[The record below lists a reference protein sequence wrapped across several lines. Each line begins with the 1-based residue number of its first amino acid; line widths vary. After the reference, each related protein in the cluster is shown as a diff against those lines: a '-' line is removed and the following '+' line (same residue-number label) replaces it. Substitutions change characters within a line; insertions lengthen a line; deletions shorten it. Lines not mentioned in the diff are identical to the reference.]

1 MRLCAPL
8 CLTLPPCWWLL
19 VGCVWVREGLVLMMG
34 DSVGGSWSLGR
45 VWAFLGEFV
54 DGVEAARERVSAPA
68 GDVTGGSDYE
78 AAVLVDTLLRDSGAA
93 HMANTVLGRAFGVS
107 ERSVRDR
114 RKAVARRYPEFFE
127 AAARVPGHVVADAW
141 ERTAGVDGAPV
152 AHVSTSAVPAAA
164 PVGSAAVASPLL
176 APGAAS
182 AAWVVGETRVDA
194 GSSWFMDDAGDGVV
208 PPGVTV
214 ATRAEGVGEGAGVDL
229 ADGRVGSNTGT
240 AVGSSAASDEVL
252 ADRARRALKEAHDAA
267 TELAA
272 SRLGVSP
279 EAVTPYRASLRI
291 PEMDGSWLKIN
302 IDPSQAALEQGER
315 VAFEM
320 LRADM
325 DKYADNY
332 KRTHEGVAGAG
343 GAYADGTLVV
353 ALADFQTGKTD
364 VHGGTV
370 NLYKRVRSVY
380 AQMEAELPHYKTII
394 AADLGDIIENF
405 MNVGSQRQSNDLNLT
420 DQLEAAISL
429 IWEGLRVLHS
439 KCDNLVY
446 VAVPSNHCEV
456 RTGVGNKN
464 RASSVLSDDYGIH
477 VQRQIRRM
485 AEMRPDV
492 YGNMSF
498 VCPSDYDA
506 ACTVKPSADDKSV
519 LFFEHGHVGGGASQA
534 KMRQHVK
541 NMQAGRIAY
550 AHMANI
556 FVHGHYHTPEM
567 YLVGDKTWV
576 VGVSSIDSGS
586 SWFTNAT
593 GESAPSA
600 VTSFVAKDGM
610 VRDMR
615 LWTPA
620 EGIGLDDV
628 ADGVRTSLFVPG
640 EGGMMVNASASV
652 EVDARS
658 LVPQRVDELLD
669 GGLRGQ

>member
-1 MRLCAPL
+1 MTVTDGGSA
-8 CLTLPPCWWLL
+8 
-19 VGCVWVREGLVLMMG
+19 
-34 DSVGGSWSLGR
+34 GSWSLGR

-78 AAVLVDTLLRDSGAA
+78 AAVLVDTLLRDSGVSHA
-93 HMANTVLGRAFGVS
+93 ANTVLGRAFGVS

-114 RKAVARRYPEFFE
+114 RKAVARRYPEFFD
-127 AAARVPGHVVADAW
+127 AAARVPGRVVADAW
-141 ERTAGVDGAPV
+141 ERTAGVDDSPAI
-152 AHVSTSAVPAAA
+152 PAAA
-164 PVGSAAVASPLL
+164 PAGSPVVASPALP

-182 AAWVVGETRVDA
+182 AAWAVGESHVDT
-194 GSSWFMDDAGDGVV
+194 GSSWFMDEAGEGTV

-214 ATRAEGVGEGAGVDL
+214 AEHAESVGKGADL
-229 ADGRVGSNTGT
+229 GLAGERGGSNAGA
-240 AVGSSAASDEVL
+240 AVGASGASDEVL

-272 SRLGVSP
+272 SKLGVSP

-315 VAFEM
+315 VAFET

-325 DKYADNY
+325 DKYADEY
-332 KRTHEGVAGAG
+332 KRTHEGGAANAG

-380 AQMEAELPHYKTII
+380 AQMEAELPRYRTII

-439 KCDNLVY
+439 KCDNLIY

-506 ACTVKPSADDKSV
+506 ACTVKPDADDKSV
-519 LFFEHGHVGGGASQA
+519 LFFEHGHVGGGAAQA
-534 KMRQHVK
+534 KMRRHVK
-541 NMQAGRIAY
+541 DMQAGRIAY
-550 AHMANI
+550 AHLANI

-576 VGVSSIDSGS
+576 VGVSSIDAGS

-620 EGIGLDDV
+620 DGVGLDDV
-628 ADGVRTSLFVPG
+628 ADGARTSLFVPG

-652 EVDARS
+652 EVDTNG
-658 LVPQRVDELLD
+658 LVPARVDELLD

>member
-1 MRLCAPL
+1 M
-8 CLTLPPCWWLL
+8 T
-19 VGCVWVREGLVLMMG
+19 VTDGG
-34 DSVGGSWSLGR
+34 SVGGSWPLGR

-78 AAVLVDTLLRDSGAA
+78 AAVLVDTLLRDSGVA
-93 HMANTVLGRAFGVS
+93 HAANTVLGRVFGVS

-127 AAARVPGHVVADAW
+127 AAARVPGRVVADAW
-141 ERTAGVDGAPV
+141 ERTVGVDDVPAI
-152 AHVSTSAVPAAA
+152 PAAA
-164 PVGSAAVASPLL
+164 PAGSLVVASPALP

-182 AAWVVGETRVDA
+182 DAWAVGESHVDT
-194 GSSWFMDDAGDGVV
+194 GSSWFMDEAGEGTV

-214 ATRAEGVGEGAGVDL
+214 AEHAESVGEGVDL
-229 ADGRVGSNTGT
+229 GLAGERGSSNAGA
-240 AVGSSAASDEVL
+240 AVGASGASAEVL

-272 SRLGVSP
+272 SKLGVSP
-279 EAVTPYRASLRI
+279 DAVTPYRASLRI

-315 VAFEM
+315 VAFDS

-325 DKYADNY
+325 DKYADEY
-332 KRTHEGVAGAG
+332 KRTHKGAANVG

-380 AQMEAELPHYKTII
+380 AQMEAELPRYRTII

-439 KCDNLVY
+439 KCDNLIY

-506 ACTVKPSADDKSV
+506 ACTVKPDAGDKSV

-534 KMRQHVK
+534 KMRHHVK

-586 SWFTNAT
+586 SWFTNMS

-620 EGIGLDDV
+620 DGVGLDDV
-628 ADGVRTSLFVPG
+628 ADGARTSLFVPG

-669 GGLRGQ
+669 GGLRG

>member
-1 MRLCAPL
+1 
-8 CLTLPPCWWLL
+8 
-19 VGCVWVREGLVLMMG
+19 MMV

-78 AAVLVDTLLRDSGAA
+78 AAVLVDTLLRDSGVA
-93 HMANTVLGRAFGVS
+93 HAANTVLGRAFGVS

-114 RKAVARRYPEFFE
+114 RKSVARRYPEFFD
-127 AAARVPGHVVADAW
+127 AAARVPGRLVADAW
-141 ERTAGVDGAPV
+141 ERTAGVDDAP
-152 AHVSTSAVPAAA
+152 AIPAAA
-164 PVGSAAVASPLL
+164 PAGSPVVASPATS
-176 APGAAS
+176 APGVAS
-182 AAWVVGETRVDA
+182 DAWAVGESHVDA
-194 GSSWFMDDAGDGVV
+194 GSSWFTGDAGEGTV

-214 ATRAEGVGEGAGVDL
+214 AAHAESVAPGAGVYLGL
-229 ADGRVGSNTGT
+229 AGERGGANAGA
-240 AVGSSAASDEVL
+240 AVGSSAASAEVL

-272 SRLGVSP
+272 SKLGVSP
-279 EAVTPYRASLRI
+279 DAVTPYRASLRI

-302 IDPSQAALEQGER
+302 IDQTKAMLDEGER
-315 VAFEM
+315 VAFDS

-325 DKYADNY
+325 DKYADDY
-332 KRTHEGVAGAG
+332 KRTHEGAAGVG

-380 AQMEAELPHYKTII
+380 AQMEVELPHYKTII

-439 KCDNLVY
+439 KCDNLIY

-586 SWFTNAT
+586 SWFTNMS

-628 ADGVRTSLFVPG
+628 ADGARTSLFVPG

-658 LVPQRVDELLD
+658 LVPARVDELLD

>member
-1 MRLCAPL
+1 
-8 CLTLPPCWWLL
+8 
-19 VGCVWVREGLVLMMG
+19 MG
-34 DSVGGSWSLGR
+34 DTVGGSWSQGR

-54 DGVEAARERVSAPA
+54 DGVGAARERVSAPA

-78 AAVLVDTLLRDSGAA
+78 AAVLVDTLLRDSGVA
-93 HMANTVLGRAFGVS
+93 HAANTVLGRAFGVS

-127 AAARVPGHVVADAW
+127 AAARVPGRVVADAW
-141 ERTAGVDGAPV
+141 ERTAGVDDAP
-152 AHVSTSAVPAAA
+152 AIPAAA
-164 PVGSAAVASPLL
+164 PAGSPAVASPEPS
-176 APGAAS
+176 APGVAS
-182 AAWVVGETRVDA
+182 AAWAVGETHVDA
-194 GSSWFMDDAGDGVV
+194 GSPWFVDEAGEGTV

-214 ATRAEGVGEGAGVDL
+214 AAHSENVGEVAGVDL
-229 ADGRVGSNTGT
+229 GLAGERGGSNAGA
-240 AVGSSAASDEVL
+240 AVGASGVSAEVL

-279 EAVTPYRASLRI
+279 DAVSPYRASLRI
-291 PEMDGSWLKIN
+291 PEMDGSWLKVN
-302 IDPSQAALEQGER
+302 IDQSKAMLDEGER
-315 VAFEM
+315 VAFES

-325 DKYADNY
+325 DKYAADYAKHHNANGAV
-332 KRTHEGVAGAG
+332 GVGDR
-343 GAYADGTLVV
+343 ADGTLVV

-380 AQMEAELPHYKTII
+380 AQMEAELPHYKTIV

-439 KCDNLVY
+439 KCDNLIY

-506 ACTVKPSADDKSV
+506 ACTVKPDADDKSV
-519 LFFEHGHVGGGASQA
+519 LFFEHGHVGGGAAQA
-534 KMRQHVK
+534 KMRRHVK
-541 NMQAGRIAY
+541 DMQAGRIAY
-550 AHMANI
+550 AHLANI

-620 EGIGLDDV
+620 DGVGLDDV
-628 ADGVRTSLFVPG
+628 ADGARTSLFVPG

-658 LVPQRVDELLD
+658 LVPARVDELLD

>member
-1 MRLCAPL
+1 M
-8 CLTLPPCWWLL
+8 T
-19 VGCVWVREGLVLMMG
+19 GLNG
-34 DSVGGSWSLGR
+34 AGGSWSLGR

-114 RKAVARRYPEFFE
+114 RKAVARRYPEFFD
-127 AAARVPGHVVADAW
+127 AAARVPGRLVADAW
-141 ERTAGVDGAPV
+141 ERTAGVDDAP
-152 AHVSTSAVPAAA
+152 AIPATATA
-164 PVGSAAVASPLL
+164 GSPVVASPTPS

-182 AAWVVGETRVDA
+182 DAWAVVEPHVDA
-194 GSSWFMDDAGDGVV
+194 GSSWFTGDAGEVAV

-214 ATRAEGVGEGAGVDL
+214 AAHAESVGEGVDL
-229 ADGRVGSNTGT
+229 GLAGERGGSNVGA
-240 AVGSSAASDEVL
+240 AVGESGVSAEVL

-267 TELAA
+267 TKLAA
-272 SRLGVSP
+272 SKLGVSP
-279 EAVTPYRASLRI
+279 EAVTPYSASLRCEEI
-291 PEMDGSWLKIN
+291 GNSWLKVNIN
-302 IDPSQAALEQGER
+302 PLKAMLAEGER
-315 VAFEM
+315 VAFDS

-325 DKYADNY
+325 DKYAADY
-332 KRTHEGVAGAG
+332 VKRHNANGAVGVGDR
-343 GAYADGTLVV
+343 ADGTLVV

-380 AQMEAELPHYKTII
+380 AQMEAELPRYRTII

-439 KCDNLVY
+439 KCDNLIY

-620 EGIGLDDV
+620 DGAGLDDV
-628 ADGVRTSLFVPG
+628 ADGARTSLFVPG

-669 GGLRGQ
+669 GGLRG

>member
-1 MRLCAPL
+1 MTVAD
-8 CLTLPPCWWLL
+8 
-19 VGCVWVREGLVLMMG
+19 GG
-34 DSVGGSWSLGR
+34 SAGSWSLGR

-54 DGVEAARERVSAPA
+54 DGVGAARERVSAPA

-78 AAVLVDTLLRDSGAA
+78 AAVLVDTLLRDSGVSHA
-93 HMANTVLGRAFGVS
+93 ANTVLGRAFGVS

-127 AAARVPGHVVADAW
+127 AAARVPGRVVADAW
-141 ERTAGVDGAPV
+141 ERTAGVDDAP
-152 AHVSTSAVPAAA
+152 AIPAAA
-164 PVGSAAVASPLL
+164 TAGSPAVASP
-176 APGAAS
+176 APPAPSGTPDEWA
-182 AAWVVGETRVDA
+182 VGETHVDA
-194 GSSWFMDDAGDGVV
+194 GSPWFMDEAGEGTV

-214 ATRAEGVGEGAGVDL
+214 AAHAESVGKGADL
-229 ADGRVGSNTGT
+229 GLAGERGGSNTGAT
-240 AVGSSAASDEVL
+240 VGAPAVSAEVL

-272 SRLGVSP
+272 SKLGVSP

-302 IDPSQAALEQGER
+302 IDQTKAMLDEGER
-315 VAFEM
+315 VAFDS

-325 DKYADNY
+325 DKYADDY
-332 KRTHEGVAGAG
+332 KRTHEGAANAG

-380 AQMEAELPHYKTII
+380 AQMEAELPRYRTII

-534 KMRQHVK
+534 KMRQRVK

-586 SWFTNAT
+586 SWFTNMS

-620 EGIGLDDV
+620 DGVGLDDV
-628 ADGVRTSLFVPG
+628 ADGARTSLFVPG

-652 EVDARS
+652 EVDTNG
-658 LVPQRVDELLD
+658 LVPARVDELLD

>member
-1 MRLCAPL
+1 
-8 CLTLPPCWWLL
+8 
-19 VGCVWVREGLVLMMG
+19 MMG

-114 RKAVARRYPEFFE
+114 RKAVARRYPEFFD
-127 AAARVPGHVVADAW
+127 AAARVPGRVVADAW
-141 ERTAGVDGAPV
+141 ERTAGVDDAP
-152 AHVSTSAVPAAA
+152 AIPAAA
-164 PVGSAAVASPLL
+164 TAGSPVVASPTPS

-182 AAWVVGETRVDA
+182 DAWAVGESHVDA
-194 GSSWFMDDAGDGVV
+194 GSSWFTGEAGEGAV

-214 ATRAEGVGEGAGVDL
+214 AAHAESVGEGVDL
-229 ADGRVGSNTGT
+229 GLAGERGGSNVGA
-240 AVGSSAASDEVL
+240 AVGESGVSAEVL

-272 SRLGVSP
+272 SKLGVSP
-279 EAVTPYRASLRI
+279 EAVTPYSASLRCEEI
-291 PEMDGSWLKIN
+291 GNSWLKVNIN
-302 IDPSQAALEQGER
+302 PLKAMLAEGER
-315 VAFEM
+315 VAFDS

-325 DKYADNY
+325 DKYAADY
-332 KRTHEGVAGAG
+332 VKRHNANGAVGVGDR
-343 GAYADGTLVV
+343 ADGTLVV

-380 AQMEAELPHYKTII
+380 AQMEAELPRYRTII

-439 KCDNLVY
+439 KCDNLIY

-550 AHMANI
+550 AHLANI

-620 EGIGLDDV
+620 DGVGLDDV
-628 ADGVRTSLFVPG
+628 ADGARTSLFVPG

-658 LVPQRVDELLD
+658 LVPARADELLD

>member
-1 MRLCAPL
+1 
-8 CLTLPPCWWLL
+8 
-19 VGCVWVREGLVLMMG
+19 MMV
-34 DSVGGSWSLGR
+34 DSVGGSWPLGR

-54 DGVEAARERVSAPA
+54 DSVEAARERVSAPA

-78 AAVLVDTLLRDSGAA
+78 AAVLVDTLLRDSGVA
-93 HMANTVLGRAFGVS
+93 HAANTVLGRAFGVS

-127 AAARVPGHVVADAW
+127 AAARVPGRVVADAW
-141 ERTAGVDGAPV
+141 ERTVGVD
-152 AHVSTSAVPAAA
+152 AA
-164 PVGSAAVASPLL
+164 PAGSPVVASPALP
-176 APGAAS
+176 APGVAS
-182 AAWVVGETRVDA
+182 DAWAVGETHVDA
-194 GSSWFMDDAGDGVV
+194 GSPWFVDEAGEGTV

-214 ATRAEGVGEGAGVDL
+214 AAHAESVAPGA
-229 ADGRVGSNTGT
+229 
-240 AVGSSAASDEVL
+240 SAEAL

-272 SRLGVSP
+272 SKLGVSP

-302 IDPSQAALEQGER
+302 IDPSGAALEQGER
-315 VAFEM
+315 VAFET

-325 DKYADNY
+325 DKYADDY
-332 KRTHEGVAGAG
+332 KRTHEGAANAG

-380 AQMEAELPHYKTII
+380 AQMEAELPRYRTII

-477 VQRQIRRM
+477 VQHQIRRM

-586 SWFTNAT
+586 SWFTNMS

-620 EGIGLDDV
+620 DGVGLDDV
-628 ADGVRTSLFVPG
+628 ADGARTSLFVPG

-658 LVPQRVDELLD
+658 LVPARVDELLD

>member
-1 MRLCAPL
+1 
-8 CLTLPPCWWLL
+8 
-19 VGCVWVREGLVLMMG
+19 MMG
-34 DSVGGSWSLGR
+34 DSVGVSWSQGR

-54 DGVEAARERVSAPA
+54 DGVGAARERVSAPA

-78 AAVLVDTLLRDSGAA
+78 AAVLVDTLLRDSGVSHA
-93 HMANTVLGRAFGVS
+93 ANTVLGRAFGVS

-127 AAARVPGHVVADAW
+127 AAARVPGRVVADAW
-141 ERTAGVDGAPV
+141 ERTVGVDD
-152 AHVSTSAVPAAA
+152 VPAIPAA
-164 PVGSAAVASPLL
+164 TPAGSPVVASPT
-176 APGAAS
+176 PSSPVVAS
-182 AAWVVGETRVDA
+182 GSFEVGESHVDA
-194 GSSWFMDDAGDGVV
+194 GSSWFTDGAGNTVTPVGVAVEGVASDADSNLVGVHDDANTD
-208 PPGVTV
+208 VTV
-214 ATRAEGVGEGAGVDL
+214 TNG
-229 ADGRVGSNTGT
+229 GSD
-240 AVGSSAASDEVL
+240 VEVL

-279 EAVTPYRASLRI
+279 EAVSPYRASLRI
-291 PEMDGSWLKIN
+291 PEMDGSWLKVN
-302 IDPSQAALEQGER
+302 IDQTKAMLDEGER
-315 VAFEM
+315 VAFDS

-325 DKYADNY
+325 DKYADDY
-332 KRTHEGVAGAG
+332 KRTHAHAANAG

-380 AQMEAELPHYKTII
+380 AQMEAELPRYRTII

-439 KCDNLVY
+439 KCDNLIY

-586 SWFTNAT
+586 SWFTNMS

-620 EGIGLDDV
+620 DGVGLDDV
-628 ADGVRTSLFVPG
+628 ADGARTSLFVPG
-640 EGGMMVNASASV
+640 EGGVMVNASASV

-658 LVPQRVDELLD
+658 LVPARVDELLD
-669 GGLRGQ
+669 GGLRG

>member
-1 MRLCAPL
+1 MTVAD
-8 CLTLPPCWWLL
+8 
-19 VGCVWVREGLVLMMG
+19 GG
-34 DSVGGSWSLGR
+34 SAGSWSLGR
-45 VWAFLGEFV
+45 AWAFLGEFV
-54 DGVEAARERVSAPA
+54 DGVGAARERVQAPA

-78 AAVLVDTLLRDSGAA
+78 AAVLADTLLRDSGVA
-93 HMANTVLGRAFGVS
+93 HMANTALGRVFGVS

-114 RKAVARRYPEFFE
+114 RKSVARRYPEFFE
-127 AAARVPGHVVADAW
+127 AAARVPGRVVADAW
-141 ERTAGVDGAPV
+141 ESVAGADGVPVQVGVSAAP
-152 AHVSTSAVPAAA
+152 ASESAVPVVASAGSRVTASPTVVSPAVSAPNAAS
-164 PVGSAAVASPLL
+164 PVPSATSAASGSFEVG
-176 APGAAS
+176 APS
-182 AAWVVGETRVDA
+182 VDA
-194 GSSWFMDDAGDGVV
+194 GSSWFTGEAGNA
-208 PPGVTV
+208 VTP
-214 ATRAEGVGEGAGVDL
+214 AGV
-229 ADGRVGSNTGT
+229 R
-240 AVGSSAASDEVL
+240 AASDESAVSGVGVSVGVADSESADVEVL

-279 EAVTPYRASLRI
+279 DAVSPYRASLRI

-302 IDPSQAALEQGER
+302 IDQSKAMLDEGER
-315 VAFEM
+315 VAFES

-325 DKYADNY
+325 DKYAADYVKLHNA
-332 KRTHEGVAGAG
+332 RSVAGAG
-343 GAYADGTLVV
+343 EYADGTLVV

-380 AQMEAELPHYKTII
+380 AQMEAELPHYETIV

-439 KCDNLVY
+439 KCDRLIY

-498 VCPSDYDA
+498 VCPPDYDA
-506 ACTVKPSADDKSV
+506 ACTVKPSVDDKSV

-534 KMRQHVK
+534 KVRQHVK

-550 AHMANI
+550 AHVANI

-576 VGVSSIDSGS
+576 VGVSSIDAGS

-615 LWTPA
+615 LWMPA
-620 EGIGLDDV
+620 DGVGLDDV
-628 ADGVRTSLFVPG
+628 ADGARTSLFVPG

-652 EVDARS
+652 EVDANG

-669 GGLRGQ
+669 GGLRG

>member
-1 MRLCAPL
+1 M
-8 CLTLPPCWWLL
+8 T
-19 VGCVWVREGLVLMMG
+19 VTDGG
-34 DSVGGSWSLGR
+34 SVGGSWSLGR

-114 RKAVARRYPEFFE
+114 RKAVARRYPEFFD
-127 AAARVPGHVVADAW
+127 AAARVPGRLVADAW
-141 ERTAGVDGAPV
+141 ERTAGVDDAP
-152 AHVSTSAVPAAA
+152 AIPAAA
-164 PVGSAAVASPLL
+164 PAGSPVVASPAPS
-176 APGAAS
+176 APGVAS
-182 AAWVVGETRVDA
+182 AAWAVGESHVDS
-194 GSSWFMDDAGDGVV
+194 GSPWFMDEAGEGAV

-214 ATRAEGVGEGAGVDL
+214 AAHAESVAPGAGVDL
-229 ADGRVGSNTGT
+229 GLAGERGGANAGA
-240 AVGSSAASDEVL
+240 AVGASGVSAEVL
-252 ADRARRALKEAHDAA
+252 ADRANRAMKEAYDAA

-272 SRLGVSP
+272 SKLGVSP

-315 VAFEM
+315 VAFET

-325 DKYADNY
+325 DKYADDY
-332 KRTHEGVAGAG
+332 KRTHEGAANAG

-380 AQMEAELPHYKTII
+380 AQMEVELPRYRTII

-620 EGIGLDDV
+620 DGVGLDDV
-628 ADGVRTSLFVPG
+628 ADGTRTSLFVPG

-652 EVDARS
+652 EVDTNG
-658 LVPQRVDELLD
+658 LVPARVDELLD

>member
-1 MRLCAPL
+1 M
-8 CLTLPPCWWLL
+8 T
-19 VGCVWVREGLVLMMG
+19 G
-34 DSVGGSWSLGR
+34 DNVGGSWSMGR
-45 VWAFLGEFV
+45 VWAFLGAF
-54 DGVEAARERVSAPA
+54 GVSERSVRERVQAPA

-78 AAVLVDTLLRDSGAA
+78 AAVLVDTLLRDSGVQ

-141 ERTAGVDGAPV
+141 ERTAGVDGAPA

-164 PVGSAAVASPLL
+164 PVGSAAVASPPS

-182 AAWVVGETRVDA
+182 AAWVVGEPHVDA
-194 GSSWFMDDAGDGVV
+194 GSSWFMDEAGDGVV
-208 PPGVTV
+208 PPGVAV
-214 ATRAEGVGEGAGVDL
+214 AAHAESVGEGMGVDL
-229 ADGRVGSNTGT
+229 GLAGEHGGSNAGT
-240 AVGSSAASDEVL
+240 AVGASAASAEVL

-272 SRLGVSP
+272 SKLGVSP

-315 VAFEM
+315 VAFET

-332 KRTHEGVAGAG
+332 KRTHEGIVGAG

-380 AQMEAELPHYKTII
+380 AQMEAELPRYKTII

-439 KCDNLVY
+439 KCDNLIY

-620 EGIGLDDV
+620 DGVGLDDV
-628 ADGVRTSLFVPG
+628 ADGARTSLFVPG

-652 EVDARS
+652 EVDTRS

>member
-1 MRLCAPL
+1 
-8 CLTLPPCWWLL
+8 
-19 VGCVWVREGLVLMMG
+19 MMG

-78 AAVLVDTLLRDSGAA
+78 AAVLVDTLLRDSGAE

-114 RKAVARRYPEFFE
+114 RKAVARRYPEFFD
-127 AAARVPGHVVADAW
+127 AAARVPGRLVADAW
-141 ERTAGVDGAPV
+141 ERTAGVDDAP
-152 AHVSTSAVPAAA
+152 AIPATATA
-164 PVGSAAVASPLL
+164 GSPVVASPTPS

-182 AAWVVGETRVDA
+182 DAWAVGEPHVDA
-194 GSSWFMDDAGDGVV
+194 GSSWFTGDAGEVAV

-214 ATRAEGVGEGAGVDL
+214 AAHAESVGEGVDL
-229 ADGRVGSNTGT
+229 GLAGERGGSNVGA
-240 AVGSSAASDEVL
+240 AVGESGVSAEVL

-279 EAVTPYRASLRI
+279 DAVTPYRASLRI
-291 PEMDGSWLKIN
+291 PEMDGSWLKVN
-302 IDPSQAALEQGER
+302 IDQTKAALDEGER
-315 VAFEM
+315 VAFES

-325 DKYADNY
+325 DKYAADYVKHHNT
-332 KRTHEGVAGAG
+332 RSVAGA

-380 AQMEAELPHYKTII
+380 AQMEAELPHYKTIV

-439 KCDNLVY
+439 KCDNLIY

-477 VQRQIRRM
+477 VQRVIRRM

-506 ACTVKPSADDKSV
+506 ACTVKPSADDKSA

-576 VGVSSIDSGS
+576 VGVSSIDAGS
-586 SWFTNAT
+586 SWFTNMS

-620 EGIGLDDV
+620 DGVGLDDV
-628 ADGVRTSLFVPG
+628 ADGARTSLFVPG

-658 LVPQRVDELLD
+658 LVPARVDELLD

>member
-1 MRLCAPL
+1 M
-8 CLTLPPCWWLL
+8 TTG
-19 VGCVWVREGLVLMMG
+19 VG
-34 DSVGGSWSLGR
+34 DSVGGSWSQGR
-45 VWAFLGEFV
+45 AWAFLGEFV
-54 DGVEAARERVSAPA
+54 DGVGAARERVSAPA

-78 AAVLVDTLLRDSGAA
+78 AAVLADTLLRDSGVA
-93 HMANTVLGRAFGVS
+93 HMANTALGRVFGVS

-114 RKAVARRYPEFFE
+114 RKSVARRYPEFFE
-127 AAARVPGHVVADAW
+127 AAARVPGRVVADVW
-141 ERTAGVDGAPV
+141 ERTAGVDDAP
-152 AHVSTSAVPAAA
+152 AIPAAA
-164 PVGSAAVASPLL
+164 PAGSAAVAST
-176 APGAAS
+176 APSAPVAAS
-182 AAWVVGETRVDA
+182 AAWAVGETRVDA
-194 GSSWFMDDAGDGVV
+194 GSSWFTGEAGEAAV
-208 PPGVTV
+208 PSGVTV
-214 ATRAEGVGEGAGVDL
+214 AAHSENVGEGAGVDL
-229 ADGRVGSNTGT
+229 GLAGERVGANTG
-240 AVGSSAASDEVL
+240 AAIGSSVASAEVL

-272 SRLGVSP
+272 SKLGVSP

-302 IDPSQAALEQGER
+302 IDPSGAALEQGER
-315 VAFEM
+315 VAFDT

-325 DKYADNY
+325 DKYADEY
-332 KRTHEGVAGAG
+332 KRTHARAANAG

-380 AQMEAELPHYKTII
+380 AQMEAELPRYRTII

-439 KCDNLVY
+439 KCDNLIY

-464 RASSVLSDDYGIH
+464 RASSVLSDDYGVH

-615 LWTPA
+615 LWAPA
-620 EGIGLDDV
+620 DGVGLDDV
-628 ADGVRTSLFVPG
+628 ADGARTSLFVPG

-652 EVDARS
+652 EVDTNG
-658 LVPQRVDELLD
+658 LVPARVDELLD

>member
-1 MRLCAPL
+1 
-8 CLTLPPCWWLL
+8 
-19 VGCVWVREGLVLMMG
+19 MMG
-34 DSVGGSWSLGR
+34 DNVGGSWSQGR

-127 AAARVPGHVVADAW
+127 AAARVPGRVVADAW
-141 ERTAGVDGAPV
+141 ERTVGVD
-152 AHVSTSAVPAAA
+152 AA
-164 PVGSAAVASPLL
+164 PAGSPVVASPALP
-176 APGAAS
+176 APGVAS
-182 AAWVVGETRVDA
+182 DAWAVGETHVDA
-194 GSSWFMDDAGDGVV
+194 GSSWFMDEAGEVAV

-214 ATRAEGVGEGAGVDL
+214 AAHAESVGEGVDL
-229 ADGRVGSNTGT
+229 GLAGERGGSNAGAT
-240 AVGSSAASDEVL
+240 VGESGASDEVL

-272 SRLGVSP
+272 SKLGVSP
-279 EAVTPYRASLRI
+279 EAVTPYSASLRCEEI
-291 PEMDGSWLKIN
+291 GNSWLKVNIN
-302 IDPSQAALEQGER
+302 PLKAMLAEGER
-315 VAFEM
+315 VAFDS

-325 DKYADNY
+325 DKYAADY
-332 KRTHEGVAGAG
+332 VKRHNANGAVGVGDR
-343 GAYADGTLVV
+343 ADGTLVV

-380 AQMEAELPHYKTII
+380 AQMEVELPHYRTII

-439 KCDNLVY
+439 KCDNLIY

-506 ACTVKPSADDKSV
+506 ACTVKPDADDKSV

-550 AHMANI
+550 AHLANI

-586 SWFTNAT
+586 SWFTNMS

-600 VTSFVAKDGM
+600 ITSFVAKDGM

-620 EGIGLDDV
+620 DGVGLDDV
-628 ADGVRTSLFVPG
+628 AEGARTSLFVPG

-669 GGLRGQ
+669 GGLRG

>member
-1 MRLCAPL
+1 MTVAD
-8 CLTLPPCWWLL
+8 
-19 VGCVWVREGLVLMMG
+19 GG
-34 DSVGGSWSLGR
+34 SAGSWSLGR

-78 AAVLVDTLLRDSGAA
+78 AAVLVDTLLRDSGVA
-93 HMANTVLGRAFGVS
+93 HAANTVLGRAFGVS

-127 AAARVPGHVVADAW
+127 AAARVPGRVVADAW
-141 ERTAGVDGAPV
+141 ERTAGVDDAP
-152 AHVSTSAVPAAA
+152 AIPAAA
-164 PVGSAAVASPLL
+164 PAGSPAVASP
-176 APGAAS
+176 APPAPSGTPD
-182 AAWVVGETRVDA
+182 AWAVGESHVDA
-194 GSSWFMDDAGDGVV
+194 GSSWFMDEA
-208 PPGVTV
+208 
-214 ATRAEGVGEGAGVDL
+214 GEGAGVDL
-229 ADGRVGSNTGT
+229 GLAGERGGSNAGA
-240 AVGSSAASDEVL
+240 AVGASGASDEVL

-272 SRLGVSP
+272 SKLGVSP

-315 VAFEM
+315 VAFET

-332 KRTHEGVAGAG
+332 VKRVRAGNGADTAGVG

-380 AQMEAELPHYKTII
+380 AQMEAELPRYRTII

-439 KCDNLVY
+439 KCDNLIY

-519 LFFEHGHVGGGASQA
+519 LFFEHGHVGGGASQT

-586 SWFTNAT
+586 SWFTNMS

-600 VTSFVAKDGM
+600 VTSFVAKGGM

-620 EGIGLDDV
+620 DGVGLDDV
-628 ADGVRTSLFVPG
+628 ADGARTSLFVPG

-658 LVPQRVDELLD
+658 LVPARVDELLD
-669 GGLRGQ
+669 GRLRGQ

>member
-1 MRLCAPL
+1 
-8 CLTLPPCWWLL
+8 
-19 VGCVWVREGLVLMMG
+19 MMG

-78 AAVLVDTLLRDSGAA
+78 AAVLVDTLLRDSGVA
-93 HMANTVLGRAFGVS
+93 HMANTALGRVFGVS

-127 AAARVPGHVVADAW
+127 AAARVPGRLVADAW
-141 ERTAGVDGAPV
+141 ERTAGVDDEP
-152 AHVSTSAVPAAA
+152 TIPAAA
-164 PVGSAAVASPLL
+164 PVGSAVVASPALP

-182 AAWVVGETRVDA
+182 AAWVVGETHVDA
-194 GSSWFMDDAGDGVV
+194 GSSWFMDEAGNPVV
-208 PPGVTV
+208 PVGVSVEGVTS
-214 ATRAEGVGEGAGVDL
+214 GAGATTVVERVAANVD
-229 ADGRVGSNTGT
+229 TT
-240 AVGSSAASDEVL
+240 AVDGGADVEVL

-272 SRLGVSP
+272 SKLGVSP
-279 EAVTPYRASLRI
+279 DAVSPYRASLRI
-291 PEMDGSWLKIN
+291 PEMDGSWLKVN

-315 VAFEM
+315 VAFDS
-320 LRADM
+320 LRSDM
-325 DKYADNY
+325 DKYAADY
-332 KRTHEGVAGAG
+332 VKRVRAGNGADTAGVG

-353 ALADFQTGKTD
+353 ALADFQTGKKD

-380 AQMEAELPHYKTII
+380 AQMEVELPRYRTII

-576 VGVSSIDSGS
+576 VGVSSIDAGS
-586 SWFTNAT
+586 SWFTNMS

-628 ADGVRTSLFVPG
+628 ADGARTSLFVPG
-640 EGGMMVNASASV
+640 EDGGMVNASASV

-669 GGLRGQ
+669 GGLRG

>member
-1 MRLCAPL
+1 MTVTDGGSA
-8 CLTLPPCWWLL
+8 
-19 VGCVWVREGLVLMMG
+19 
-34 DSVGGSWSLGR
+34 GSWSLGR

-93 HMANTVLGRAFGVS
+93 HMANTALGRAFGVS

-127 AAARVPGHVVADAW
+127 AAARVPGRVVADAW
-141 ERTAGVDGAPV
+141 ERTAGVDDAP
-152 AHVSTSAVPAAA
+152 AIPAAA
-164 PVGSAAVASPLL
+164 PAGSPVVASP
-176 APGAAS
+176 APPAPSGTPD
-182 AAWVVGETRVDA
+182 AWAVGESHVDA
-194 GSSWFMDDAGDGVV
+194 GSSWFMDEA
-208 PPGVTV
+208 
-214 ATRAEGVGEGAGVDL
+214 GEGAGVDL
-229 ADGRVGSNTGT
+229 GLAGERGGSN
-240 AVGSSAASDEVL
+240 VGADVGASGVSAEVL

-272 SRLGVSP
+272 SKLGVSP
-279 EAVTPYRASLRI
+279 DAVTPYRASLRI

-315 VAFEM
+315 VAFET

-332 KRTHEGVAGAG
+332 KRTHEGIVGAG
-343 GAYADGTLVV
+343 GAYAEGTLVV

-380 AQMEAELPHYKTII
+380 AQMEAELPHYKTIV

-439 KCDNLVY
+439 KCDNLIY

-506 ACTVKPSADDKSV
+506 ACTVKPDAGDKSV

-534 KMRQHVK
+534 KMRRHVK
-541 NMQAGRIAY
+541 DMQAGRIAY
-550 AHMANI
+550 AHLANI

-576 VGVSSIDSGS
+576 VGVSSIDAGS

-620 EGIGLDDV
+620 DGVGLDDV
-628 ADGVRTSLFVPG
+628 ADGARTSLFVPG

-652 EVDARS
+652 EVDANG
-658 LVPQRVDELLD
+658 LVPARVDELLG
-669 GGLRGQ
+669 GGLRG

>member
-1 MRLCAPL
+1 
-8 CLTLPPCWWLL
+8 
-19 VGCVWVREGLVLMMG
+19 MMG
-34 DSVGGSWSLGR
+34 DSVGGSWSQGR
-45 VWAFLGEFV
+45 AWAFLGEFV
-54 DGVEAARERVSAPA
+54 DGVGAARERVQAPA

-78 AAVLVDTLLRDSGAA
+78 AAVLADTLLRDSGVA
-93 HMANTVLGRAFGVS
+93 HMANTALGRVFGVS

-114 RKAVARRYPEFFE
+114 RKSVARRYPEFFE
-127 AAARVPGHVVADAW
+127 AAARVPGRLVADVW
-141 ERTAGVDGAPV
+141 ESVAGADGAPGQV
-152 AHVSTSAVPAAA
+152 GVPAAPA
-164 PVGSAAVASPLL
+164 SDSAVSAAASVGSAAVAASASSAPVV
-176 APGAAS
+176 APGS
-182 AAWVVGETRVDA
+182 WEVGESHVDA
-194 GSSWFMDDAGDGVV
+194 GSSWFTDESGNAVTPVGV
-208 PPGVTV
+208 
-214 ATRAEGVGEGAGVDL
+214 R
-229 ADGRVGSNTGT
+229 
-240 AVGSSAASDEVL
+240 AASDESVVSGANTVAGRESALAVDAQHGDGGADVEVL

-279 EAVTPYRASLRI
+279 DAVSPYRASLRI
-291 PEMDGSWLKIN
+291 PEMDGSWLKVN
-302 IDPSQAALEQGER
+302 IDQSKAMLDEGER
-315 VAFEM
+315 VAFES

-325 DKYADNY
+325 DKYAADYAKHHNANGAV
-332 KRTHEGVAGAG
+332 GVGDR
-343 GAYADGTLVV
+343 ADGTLVV

-380 AQMEAELPHYKTII
+380 AQMEAELPHYKTIV

-506 ACTVKPSADDKSV
+506 ACTVKPSADDKSA

-550 AHMANI
+550 AHLANI

-586 SWFTNAT
+586 SWFTNMS

-620 EGIGLDDV
+620 DGVGLDDV
-628 ADGVRTSLFVPG
+628 ADGARTSLFVPG

-652 EVDARS
+652 EVDTNG
-658 LVPQRVDELLD
+658 LVPARVDELLD

>member
-1 MRLCAPL
+1 M
-8 CLTLPPCWWLL
+8 T
-19 VGCVWVREGLVLMMG
+19 GLNG
-34 DSVGGSWSLGR
+34 AGGSWSLGR

-93 HMANTVLGRAFGVS
+93 HMANTALGRAFGVS

-114 RKAVARRYPEFFE
+114 RKAVARRYPEFFD
-127 AAARVPGHVVADAW
+127 AAARVPGRLVADAW
-141 ERTAGVDGAPV
+141 ERTAGVDDAP
-152 AHVSTSAVPAAA
+152 AIPASATAGS
-164 PVGSAAVASPLL
+164 PVVASPAPS

-182 AAWVVGETRVDA
+182 DAWAVGEPHVDA
-194 GSSWFMDDAGDGVV
+194 GSSWFTGDAGEVAV

-214 ATRAEGVGEGAGVDL
+214 AAHAESVGEGVDL
-229 ADGRVGSNTGT
+229 GLAGERGGSNVGA
-240 AVGSSAASDEVL
+240 AVGESGVSAEVL

-279 EAVTPYRASLRI
+279 DAVTPYRASLRI
-291 PEMDGSWLKIN
+291 PEMDGSWLKVN
-302 IDPSQAALEQGER
+302 IDQSKAMLGEGER
-315 VAFEM
+315 VAFET

-325 DKYADNY
+325 DKYAADY
-332 KRTHEGVAGAG
+332 VKRHNADGAVGVGDR
-343 GAYADGTLVV
+343 ADGTLVV

-380 AQMEAELPHYKTII
+380 AQMEAELPHYRTII

-439 KCDNLVY
+439 KCDNLIY

-620 EGIGLDDV
+620 DGVGLDDV
-628 ADGVRTSLFVPG
+628 ADGARTSLFVPG

-658 LVPQRVDELLD
+658 LVPARVDELLD
-669 GGLRGQ
+669 GGLRG

>member
-1 MRLCAPL
+1 M
-8 CLTLPPCWWLL
+8 T
-19 VGCVWVREGLVLMMG
+19 GLNG
-34 DSVGGSWSLGR
+34 AGGSWSLGR

-54 DGVEAARERVSAPA
+54 DGEGAARERVSAPA

-78 AAVLVDTLLRDSGAA
+78 AAVLVDTLLRDSGVA
-93 HMANTVLGRAFGVS
+93 HAANTVLGRAFGVS

-114 RKAVARRYPEFFE
+114 RKAVARRYPEFFD

-141 ERTAGVDGAPV
+141 ERTVGVDDVPAI
-152 AHVSTSAVPAAA
+152 PAAA
-164 PVGSAAVASPLL
+164 PAGSPVVASPAPS
-176 APGAAS
+176 APGVAS
-182 AAWVVGETRVDA
+182 DAWAVGEPHVDA
-194 GSSWFMDDAGDGVV
+194 GSSWFTGDAGEVAV

-214 ATRAEGVGEGAGVDL
+214 AAHAESVGEGVDL
-229 ADGRVGSNTGT
+229 GLAGERGGANAGANVGAS
-240 AVGSSAASDEVL
+240 AVSAEVL

-272 SRLGVSP
+272 STLGVSP

-291 PEMDGSWLKIN
+291 PKMGGGSWLKVD
-302 IDPSQAALEQGER
+302 IDPTKAALAEGER
-315 VAFEM
+315 VAFET

-325 DKYADNY
+325 DKYADDY
-332 KRTHEGVAGAG
+332 KRTHEGAAGVG

-380 AQMEAELPHYKTII
+380 AQMEAELPRYRTIV

-439 KCDNLVY
+439 KCDNLIY

-576 VGVSSIDSGS
+576 VGVSSIDAGS

-620 EGIGLDDV
+620 DGVGLDDV
-628 ADGVRTSLFVPG
+628 AEGARTSLFVPG
-640 EGGMMVNASASV
+640 EGGVMVNASASV

-669 GGLRGQ
+669 GGLRG

>member
-1 MRLCAPL
+1 
-8 CLTLPPCWWLL
+8 
-19 VGCVWVREGLVLMMG
+19 MMG
-34 DSVGGSWSLGR
+34 DNVGGSWSQGR

-127 AAARVPGHVVADAW
+127 AAARVPGRVVADAW
-141 ERTAGVDGAPV
+141 ERTVGVD
-152 AHVSTSAVPAAA
+152 AA
-164 PVGSAAVASPLL
+164 PAGSPVVASPALP
-176 APGAAS
+176 APGVAS
-182 AAWVVGETRVDA
+182 DAWAVGETHVDA
-194 GSSWFMDDAGDGVV
+194 GSSWFMDEAGEVAV

-214 ATRAEGVGEGAGVDL
+214 AAHAESVGEGVDL
-229 ADGRVGSNTGT
+229 GLAGERGGSNAGAT
-240 AVGSSAASDEVL
+240 VGESGASDEVL

-272 SRLGVSP
+272 SKLGVSP
-279 EAVTPYRASLRI
+279 EAVTPYSASLRCEEI
-291 PEMDGSWLKIN
+291 GNSWLKVNIN
-302 IDPSQAALEQGER
+302 PLKAMLAEGER
-315 VAFEM
+315 VAFDS

-325 DKYADNY
+325 DKYAADY
-332 KRTHEGVAGAG
+332 VKRHNANGAVGVGDR
-343 GAYADGTLVV
+343 ADGTLVV

-439 KCDNLVY
+439 KCDNLIY

-620 EGIGLDDV
+620 DGVGLDDV
-628 ADGVRTSLFVPG
+628 SDGARTSLFVPG

-658 LVPQRVDELLD
+658 LVPARADELLD

>member
-1 MRLCAPL
+1 M
-8 CLTLPPCWWLL
+8 T
-19 VGCVWVREGLVLMMG
+19 VTDGG
-34 DSVGGSWSLGR
+34 SVGGSWPLGR
-45 VWAFLGEFV
+45 LWAFLGEFV

-78 AAVLVDTLLRDSGAA
+78 AAVLVDTLLRDSGVA
-93 HMANTVLGRAFGVS
+93 HAANTVLGRAFGVS

-127 AAARVPGHVVADAW
+127 AAARVPGRVVADAW
-141 ERTAGVDGAPV
+141 ERTVGVDDVPAI
-152 AHVSTSAVPAAA
+152 PAAA
-164 PVGSAAVASPLL
+164 PAGSLVVASPATS

-182 AAWVVGETRVDA
+182 AAWTVGESHVDA
-194 GSSWFMDDAGDGVV
+194 GSPWFIDEA
-208 PPGVTV
+208 
-214 ATRAEGVGEGAGVDL
+214 GEGAGVDL
-229 ADGRVGSNTGT
+229 GLAGERGGSNAGA
-240 AVGSSAASDEVL
+240 AVGASGVSAEVL

-272 SRLGVSP
+272 SKLGVSP

-302 IDPSQAALEQGER
+302 IDPSGAALEQGER
-315 VAFEM
+315 VAFET

-325 DKYADNY
+325 DKYADDY
-332 KRTHEGVAGAG
+332 KRTHEGAAGVG

-380 AQMEAELPHYKTII
+380 AQMEAELPRYRTII

-439 KCDNLVY
+439 KCDNLIY

-620 EGIGLDDV
+620 DGVGLDDV
-628 ADGVRTSLFVPG
+628 ADGARTSLFVPG

-658 LVPQRVDELLD
+658 LVPARVDELLD
-669 GGLRGQ
+669 GVLRG

>member
-1 MRLCAPL
+1 
-8 CLTLPPCWWLL
+8 
-19 VGCVWVREGLVLMMG
+19 MMG
-34 DSVGGSWSLGR
+34 DNVGGSWSQGR

-127 AAARVPGHVVADAW
+127 AAARVPGRVVADAW
-141 ERTAGVDGAPV
+141 ERTVGVD
-152 AHVSTSAVPAAA
+152 AA
-164 PVGSAAVASPLL
+164 PAGSPVVASPALP
-176 APGAAS
+176 APGVAS
-182 AAWVVGETRVDA
+182 DAWAVGETHVDA
-194 GSSWFMDDAGDGVV
+194 GSSWFMDEAGEVAV

-214 ATRAEGVGEGAGVDL
+214 AAHAESVGEGVDL
-229 ADGRVGSNTGT
+229 GLAGERGGSNAGAT
-240 AVGSSAASDEVL
+240 VGESGASDEVL

-272 SRLGVSP
+272 SKLGVSP
-279 EAVTPYRASLRI
+279 EAVTPYSASLRCEEI
-291 PEMDGSWLKIN
+291 GNSWLKVNIN
-302 IDPSQAALEQGER
+302 PLKAMLAEGER
-315 VAFEM
+315 VAFDS

-325 DKYADNY
+325 DKYAADY
-332 KRTHEGVAGAG
+332 VKRHNANGAVGVGDR
-343 GAYADGTLVV
+343 ADGTLVV

-380 AQMEAELPHYKTII
+380 AQMEAELPHYRTII

-506 ACTVKPSADDKSV
+506 ACTVKPRADDKSV

-620 EGIGLDDV
+620 DGVGLDDV
-628 ADGVRTSLFVPG
+628 ADGARTSLFVPG

-658 LVPQRVDELLD
+658 LVPARVDELLD

>member
-1 MRLCAPL
+1 
-8 CLTLPPCWWLL
+8 
-19 VGCVWVREGLVLMMG
+19 MMV

-54 DGVEAARERVSAPA
+54 DGEGAARERVSAPA

-78 AAVLVDTLLRDSGAA
+78 AAVLVDTLLRDSGVA
-93 HMANTVLGRAFGVS
+93 HAANTVLGRAFGVS

-114 RKAVARRYPEFFE
+114 RKAVARRYPEFFD

-141 ERTAGVDGAPV
+141 ERTVGVDDVPAI
-152 AHVSTSAVPAAA
+152 PAAA
-164 PVGSAAVASPLL
+164 PAGSPVVASPAPS
-176 APGAAS
+176 APGVAS
-182 AAWVVGETRVDA
+182 DAWAVGEPHVDA
-194 GSSWFMDDAGDGVV
+194 GSSWFTGDAGEVAV

-214 ATRAEGVGEGAGVDL
+214 AAHAESVGEGVDL
-229 ADGRVGSNTGT
+229 GLAGERGGANAGANVGAS
-240 AVGSSAASDEVL
+240 AVSAEVL

-272 SRLGVSP
+272 STLGVSP

-291 PEMDGSWLKIN
+291 PKMGGGSWLKVD
-302 IDPSQAALEQGER
+302 IDPTKAALAEGER
-315 VAFEM
+315 VAFET

-325 DKYADNY
+325 DKYADDY
-332 KRTHEGVAGAG
+332 KRTHEGAAGVG

-380 AQMEAELPHYKTII
+380 AQMEAELPRYRTII

-439 KCDNLVY
+439 KCDNLIY
-446 VAVPSNHCEV
+446 VAVPSNHGEV

-485 AEMRPDV
+485 AEMRLDV

-620 EGIGLDDV
+620 DGVGLDDV
-628 ADGVRTSLFVPG
+628 ADGARTSLFVPG
-640 EGGMMVNASASV
+640 EGGVMVNASASV

-658 LVPQRVDELLD
+658 LVPARVDELLG
-669 GGLRGQ
+669 GGLRG

>member
-1 MRLCAPL
+1 
-8 CLTLPPCWWLL
+8 
-19 VGCVWVREGLVLMMG
+19 MMG
-34 DSVGGSWSLGR
+34 DNVGVSWSQGR

-54 DGVEAARERVSAPA
+54 DGEGAARERVVAPA

-78 AAVLVDTLLRDSGAA
+78 AAVLVDTLLRDSGVS

-114 RKAVARRYPEFFE
+114 RKAVARRYPEFFD
-127 AAARVPGHVVADAW
+127 AAARVPGRLVADVW
-141 ERTAGVDGAPV
+141 ERTAGVDNAPV
-152 AHVSTSAVPAAA
+152 AHASTPAIPAAA
-164 PVGSAAVASPLL
+164 PAGSPVVASPAPS
-176 APGAAS
+176 APGVAS
-182 AAWVVGETRVDA
+182 DAWAVGEPHVDA
-194 GSSWFMDDAGDGVV
+194 GSSWFTGDAGEGTV
-208 PPGVTV
+208 PTGVTV
-214 ATRAEGVGEGAGVDL
+214 AAHAESVAPGAGADL
-229 ADGRVGSNTGT
+229 GLAGEHDGENTDT
-240 AVGSSAASDEVL
+240 AVGASAVSAEVL

-272 SRLGVSP
+272 SKLGVSP

-315 VAFEM
+315 VAFES

-325 DKYADNY
+325 DKYAADYVKHHNT
-332 KRTHEGVAGAG
+332 RSVAGA

-380 AQMEAELPHYKTII
+380 AQMEAELPRYRTII

-439 KCDNLVY
+439 KCDNLIY

-628 ADGVRTSLFVPG
+628 AEGVRTSLFVPG

-658 LVPQRVDELLD
+658 LVPARVDELLD
-669 GGLRGQ
+669 GGLRG

>member
-1 MRLCAPL
+1 
-8 CLTLPPCWWLL
+8 
-19 VGCVWVREGLVLMMG
+19 MMG
-34 DSVGGSWSLGR
+34 DNVGVSWSQGR

-127 AAARVPGHVVADAW
+127 AAARVPGRVVADAW
-141 ERTAGVDGAPV
+141 ERTVGVDDAP
-152 AHVSTSAVPAAA
+152 AIPAAA
-164 PVGSAAVASPLL
+164 PAGSPVVASPALP

-182 AAWVVGETRVDA
+182 DAWAVGEPHVDA
-194 GSSWFMDDAGDGVV
+194 GSSWLTGDAGEVAV

-214 ATRAEGVGEGAGVDL
+214 AEHAESVAPGAGVDL
-229 ADGRVGSNTGT
+229 GLAGERGGANAGATVG
-240 AVGSSAASDEVL
+240 APAASAEVL

-272 SRLGVSP
+272 SKLGVSP

-315 VAFEM
+315 VAFET

-325 DKYADNY
+325 DKYADDY
-332 KRTHEGVAGAG
+332 KRTHEGAAGVG

-380 AQMEAELPHYKTII
+380 AQMEAELSRYRTII

-439 KCDNLVY
+439 KCDNLIY

-586 SWFTNAT
+586 SWFTNMS

-620 EGIGLDDV
+620 DGVGLNDV
-628 ADGVRTSLFVPG
+628 ADGARTSLFVPG

-658 LVPQRVDELLD
+658 LVPARVDELLD
-669 GGLRGQ
+669 GGLRG

>member
-1 MRLCAPL
+1 M
-8 CLTLPPCWWLL
+8 T
-19 VGCVWVREGLVLMMG
+19 VT
-34 DSVGGSWSLGR
+34 DGGSADSWSLGR

-93 HMANTVLGRAFGVS
+93 HAANTVLGRAFSVS

-127 AAARVPGHVVADAW
+127 AAARVPGRVVADAW
-141 ERTAGVDGAPV
+141 ERTAGVDNAPV
-152 AHVSTSAVPAAA
+152 AHVSEPAIPAAA
-164 PVGSAAVASPLL
+164 PAGSPVVASPALP

-182 AAWVVGETRVDA
+182 DAWAVGESHVDA
-194 GSSWFMDDAGDGVV
+194 GSSWFMDEAGEGAV

-214 ATRAEGVGEGAGVDL
+214 AAHSENVGEVAGVDL
-229 ADGRVGSNTGT
+229 GLAGERGGSNAGA
-240 AVGSSAASDEVL
+240 AVGVSAASAEVL

-279 EAVTPYRASLRI
+279 DAVTPYRASLRI
-291 PEMDGSWLKIN
+291 PEMDGSWLKVN
-302 IDPSQAALEQGER
+302 IDQSKAMLGEGER
-315 VAFEM
+315 VAFET

-325 DKYADNY
+325 DKYAADY
-332 KRTHEGVAGAG
+332 VKRHSTPNAGGA

-380 AQMEAELPHYKTII
+380 AQMEAELPHYRTII

-439 KCDNLVY
+439 KCDNLIY

-620 EGIGLDDV
+620 DGVGLDDV
-628 ADGVRTSLFVPG
+628 ADGARTSLFVPG

>member
-1 MRLCAPL
+1 M
-8 CLTLPPCWWLL
+8 T
-19 VGCVWVREGLVLMMG
+19 VTDGG
-34 DSVGGSWSLGR
+34 SVGGSWSLGR

-114 RKAVARRYPEFFE
+114 RKAVARRYPEFFD
-127 AAARVPGHVVADAW
+127 AAARVPGRLVADAW
-141 ERTAGVDGAPV
+141 ERTAGVDDAP
-152 AHVSTSAVPAAA
+152 AIPAAA
-164 PVGSAAVASPLL
+164 PAGSPVVASPAPS

-182 AAWVVGETRVDA
+182 DAWAVGETHVDS
-194 GSSWFMDDAGDGVV
+194 GSPWFMDEVGEGTV

-214 ATRAEGVGEGAGVDL
+214 AAHAESVAPGAGADL
-229 ADGRVGSNTGT
+229 GLAGERGGANAGATVGASG
-240 AVGSSAASDEVL
+240 VSAEVL

-272 SRLGVSP
+272 SKLGVSP
-279 EAVTPYRASLRI
+279 DAVTPYRASLRI

-315 VAFEM
+315 VAFDS

-325 DKYADNY
+325 DKYADEY
-332 KRTHEGVAGAG
+332 KRTHEGAANAG

-380 AQMEAELPHYKTII
+380 AQMEAELPRYRTII

-586 SWFTNAT
+586 SWFTNMS

-620 EGIGLDDV
+620 DGVGLDDV
-628 ADGVRTSLFVPG
+628 ADGARTSLFVPG
-640 EGGMMVNASASV
+640 EGGGMVNASASV

-658 LVPQRVDELLD
+658 LVPSRVDEMLD

>member
-1 MRLCAPL
+1 M
-8 CLTLPPCWWLL
+8 T
-19 VGCVWVREGLVLMMG
+19 VTDGG
-34 DSVGGSWSLGR
+34 SVGGSWPLGR

-78 AAVLVDTLLRDSGAA
+78 AAVLVDTLLRDSGVA
-93 HMANTVLGRAFGVS
+93 HAANTVLGRVFGVS

-127 AAARVPGHVVADAW
+127 AAARVPGRVVADAW
-141 ERTAGVDGAPV
+141 ERTVGVDDVPAI
-152 AHVSTSAVPAAA
+152 PAAA
-164 PVGSAAVASPLL
+164 PAGSLVVASPALP

-182 AAWVVGETRVDA
+182 DAWAVGESHVDT
-194 GSSWFMDDAGDGVV
+194 GSSWFMDEAGEGTV

-214 ATRAEGVGEGAGVDL
+214 AEHAESVGEGVDL
-229 ADGRVGSNTGT
+229 GLAGERGSSNAGA
-240 AVGSSAASDEVL
+240 AVGASGASAEVL

-272 SRLGVSP
+272 SKLGVSP
-279 EAVTPYRASLRI
+279 DAVTPYRASLRI

-315 VAFEM
+315 VAFDS

-325 DKYADNY
+325 DKYADEY
-332 KRTHEGVAGAG
+332 KRTHKGAANVG

-380 AQMEAELPHYKTII
+380 AQMEAELPRYRTII

-439 KCDNLVY
+439 KCDNLIY

-506 ACTVKPSADDKSV
+506 ACTVKPDAGDKSV
-519 LFFEHGHVGGGASQA
+519 LFFEHGHVGGGAAQA
-534 KMRQHVK
+534 KMRRHVK
-541 NMQAGRIAY
+541 DMQAGRIAY

-586 SWFTNAT
+586 SWFTNMS

-620 EGIGLDDV
+620 DGVGLDDV
-628 ADGVRTSLFVPG
+628 ADGARTSLFVPG

-669 GGLRGQ
+669 GGLRG

>member
-1 MRLCAPL
+1 MTVAD
-8 CLTLPPCWWLL
+8 
-19 VGCVWVREGLVLMMG
+19 GG
-34 DSVGGSWSLGR
+34 SAGSWSQGR
-45 VWAFLGEFV
+45 AWAFLGEFV

-78 AAVLVDTLLRDSGAA
+78 AAVLADTLLRDSGVA

-114 RKAVARRYPEFFE
+114 RKAVARRYPEFFD
-127 AAARVPGHVVADAW
+127 AAARVPGRVVADAW
-141 ERTAGVDGAPV
+141 ERTAGVDDAP
-152 AHVSTSAVPAAA
+152 AIPAAA
-164 PVGSAAVASPLL
+164 PAGSSAVASPTTS
-176 APGAAS
+176 APGVAS
-182 AAWVVGETRVDA
+182 AAWAVGETHVDA
-194 GSSWFMDDAGDGVV
+194 GSPWFVDEAGEGTV

-214 ATRAEGVGEGAGVDL
+214 AAHAESVAPGAGVDL
-229 ADGRVGSNTGT
+229 GLAGERGGSNAGA
-240 AVGSSAASDEVL
+240 AVGASGASDEVL

-279 EAVTPYRASLRI
+279 DAVTPYRASLRI
-291 PEMDGSWLKIN
+291 PEMDGSWLKVN
-302 IDPSQAALEQGER
+302 IDQTKAALDEGER
-315 VAFEM
+315 VAFES

-325 DKYADNY
+325 DKYAADYVKHHNT
-332 KRTHEGVAGAG
+332 RSVAGA

-380 AQMEAELPHYKTII
+380 AQMEAELPRYRTII

-439 KCDNLVY
+439 KCDNLIY

-576 VGVSSIDSGS
+576 VGVSSIDAGS
-586 SWFTNAT
+586 SWFTNMS

-600 VTSFVAKDGM
+600 VTSFVAKGGM

-620 EGIGLDDV
+620 DGVGLDDV
-628 ADGVRTSLFVPG
+628 ADGARTSLFVPG

-658 LVPQRVDELLD
+658 LVPARVDELLD

>member
-1 MRLCAPL
+1 
-8 CLTLPPCWWLL
+8 
-19 VGCVWVREGLVLMMG
+19 MMG
-34 DSVGGSWSLGR
+34 DNVGGSWSLGR

-54 DGVEAARERVSAPA
+54 DGVGAARERVQAPA

-78 AAVLVDTLLRDSGAA
+78 AAVLADTLLRDSGVA
-93 HMANTVLGRAFGVS
+93 HMANTALGRVFGVS

-127 AAARVPGHVVADAW
+127 AAARVPGRVVADVW
-141 ERTAGVDGAPV
+141 ESVAGADGAPV
-152 AHVSTSAVPAAA
+152 QVGVSAAPASESAVPVVASAGSRVTASPTVVSPAVSA
-164 PVGSAAVASPLL
+164 PNASSPVPSATSAASGAWEVG
-176 APGAAS
+176 APS
-182 AAWVVGETRVDA
+182 VDA
-194 GSSWFMDDAGDGVV
+194 GSSWFTGDAGEGTV
-208 PPGVTV
+208 PPGVAV
-214 ATRAEGVGEGAGVDL
+214 DAHGAGG
-229 ADGRVGSNTGT
+229 ADV
-240 AVGSSAASDEVL
+240 EVL

-279 EAVTPYRASLRI
+279 DAVSPYRASLRI
-291 PEMDGSWLKIN
+291 PEMDGSWLKVN
-302 IDPSQAALEQGER
+302 IDQTKAALDEGER
-315 VAFEM
+315 VAFDS

-332 KRTHEGVAGAG
+332 KRTHKGAANAG

-380 AQMEAELPHYKTII
+380 AQMEAELPHYRTII

-439 KCDNLVY
+439 KCDRLIY
-446 VAVPSNHCEV
+446 VAVPSNHGEV

-600 VTSFVAKDGM
+600 VTSFVAKGGM

-620 EGIGLDDV
+620 DGVGLDDV
-628 ADGVRTSLFVPG
+628 ADGARTSLFVPG

-652 EVDARS
+652 EVDTRS
-658 LVPQRVDELLD
+658 LVPARVDELLD
-669 GGLRGQ
+669 GGLRG

>member
-1 MRLCAPL
+1 
-8 CLTLPPCWWLL
+8 
-19 VGCVWVREGLVLMMG
+19 MMG
-34 DSVGGSWSLGR
+34 DSVGGSWSMGR

-78 AAVLVDTLLRDSGAA
+78 AAVLVDTLLRDSGVA
-93 HMANTVLGRAFGVS
+93 HAANTVLGRAFGVS

-127 AAARVPGHVVADAW
+127 AAARVPGRVVADAW

-152 AHVSTSAVPAAA
+152 AHVSEPAIPAAA
-164 PVGSAAVASPLL
+164 PAGSPVVASPALP

-182 AAWVVGETRVDA
+182 AAWEMGEPHVDA
-194 GSSWFMDDAGDGVV
+194 GSLWFTGDAGEGTV

-214 ATRAEGVGEGAGVDL
+214 AERAESVGKGVDL
-229 ADGRVGSNTGT
+229 GLAGERGGSNVGA
-240 AVGSSAASDEVL
+240 AVGESGVSAEVL

-272 SRLGVSP
+272 SKLGVSP
-279 EAVTPYRASLRI
+279 DAVTPYRASLRI

-302 IDPSQAALEQGER
+302 IDPYQAALEHGER
-315 VAFEM
+315 VAFET

-325 DKYADNY
+325 DKYADSY
-332 KRTHEGVAGAG
+332 VKRVRAGNGADTAGAG

-380 AQMEAELPHYKTII
+380 AQMEAELPRYRTII

-439 KCDNLVY
+439 KCDNLIY
-446 VAVPSNHCEV
+446 VAVPSNHGEV

-620 EGIGLDDV
+620 DGVGLDDV
-628 ADGVRTSLFVPG
+628 ADGARTSLFVPG

-658 LVPQRVDELLD
+658 LVPARVDELLD
-669 GGLRGQ
+669 GGLRG

>member
-1 MRLCAPL
+1 MDEA
-8 CLTLPPCWWLL
+8 
-19 VGCVWVREGLVLMMG
+19 GEG
-34 DSVGGSWSLGR
+34 
-45 VWAFLGEFV
+45 
-54 DGVEAARERVSAPA
+54 
-68 GDVTGGSDYE
+68 T
-78 AAVLVDTLLRDSGAA
+78 
-93 HMANTVLGRAFGVS
+93 
-107 ERSVRDR
+107 
-114 RKAVARRYPEFFE
+114 
-127 AAARVPGHVVADAW
+127 
-141 ERTAGVDGAPV
+141 
-152 AHVSTSAVPAAA
+152 
-164 PVGSAAVASPLL
+164 
-176 APGAAS
+176 
-182 AAWVVGETRVDA
+182 
-194 GSSWFMDDAGDGVV
+194 V

-214 ATRAEGVGEGAGVDL
+214 AEHAESVGKGVDL
-229 ADGRVGSNTGT
+229 GLAGVRGGANAGATVGAS
-240 AVGSSAASDEVL
+240 AVSVEVL

-279 EAVTPYRASLRI
+279 DAVSPYRASLRI
-291 PEMDGSWLKIN
+291 PEMDGSWLKVN
-302 IDPSQAALEQGER
+302 IDQTKAALDEGER
-315 VAFEM
+315 VAFDS

-325 DKYADNY
+325 DKYADDY
-332 KRTHEGVAGAG
+332 KRTHAHAANAG
-343 GAYADGTLVV
+343 GAYAEGTLVV

-380 AQMEAELPHYKTII
+380 AQMEAELPRYRTII

-586 SWFTNAT
+586 SWFTNMS

-620 EGIGLDDV
+620 DGVGLDDA
-628 ADGVRTSLFVPG
+628 ADGARTSLFVPG

-652 EVDARS
+652 EVDTNG
-658 LVPQRVDELLD
+658 LVPARVDELLD
-669 GGLRGQ
+669 GGLRG

>member
-1 MRLCAPL
+1 
-8 CLTLPPCWWLL
+8 
-19 VGCVWVREGLVLMMG
+19 MMG

-127 AAARVPGHVVADAW
+127 AAARVPGRLVADAW
-141 ERTAGVDGAPV
+141 ERTIGVDDAPV
-152 AHVSTSAVPAAA
+152 AHVSAPAIPAAA
-164 PVGSAAVASPLL
+164 PVDSAVVAYPAPS

-182 AAWVVGETRVDA
+182 DAWAVGEPHVDA
-194 GSSWFMDDAGDGVV
+194 GSSWFMDEAGEGMV
-208 PPGVTV
+208 PSGVTV
-214 ATRAEGVGEGAGVDL
+214 AAHSENVGEVASVDL
-229 ADGRVGSNTGT
+229 GLAGERGGANAGA
-240 AVGSSAASDEVL
+240 AVGASGVSAEVL

-272 SRLGVSP
+272 SKLGVSP
-279 EAVTPYRASLRI
+279 EAVTPYSASLRCEEI
-291 PEMDGSWLKIN
+291 GNSWLKVNIN
-302 IDPSQAALEQGER
+302 PLKAMLAEGER
-315 VAFEM
+315 VAFET

-325 DKYADNY
+325 DKYADDY
-332 KRTHEGVAGAG
+332 VKRHNANGAVGVGDR
-343 GAYADGTLVV
+343 ADGALVV

-380 AQMEAELPHYKTII
+380 AQMEAELPRYRTII

-439 KCDNLVY
+439 KCDNLIY
-446 VAVPSNHCEV
+446 VAVPSNHGEV

-534 KMRQHVK
+534 KMRRHVK
-541 NMQAGRIAY
+541 DMQAGRIAY

-576 VGVSSIDSGS
+576 VGVSSIDAGS
-586 SWFTNAT
+586 SWFTNMS

-620 EGIGLDDV
+620 DGVGLDDV
-628 ADGVRTSLFVPG
+628 ADGARTSLFVPG

-658 LVPQRVDELLD
+658 LVPARVDELLD
-669 GGLRGQ
+669 GGLRG

>member
-1 MRLCAPL
+1 MTVAD
-8 CLTLPPCWWLL
+8 
-19 VGCVWVREGLVLMMG
+19 GG
-34 DSVGGSWSLGR
+34 SAGSWSLGR

-114 RKAVARRYPEFFE
+114 RKAVARRYPEFFD
-127 AAARVPGHVVADAW
+127 AAARVPGRVVADAW
-141 ERTAGVDGAPV
+141 ERTAGVDDAP
-152 AHVSTSAVPAAA
+152 AIPAAA
-164 PVGSAAVASPLL
+164 TAGSPVVASPTPS

-182 AAWVVGETRVDA
+182 DAWAVGESHVDA
-194 GSSWFMDDAGDGVV
+194 GSSWFTGEAGEGAV

-214 ATRAEGVGEGAGVDL
+214 AAHAESVGEGVDL
-229 ADGRVGSNTGT
+229 GLAGERGGSNAGA
-240 AVGSSAASDEVL
+240 AVGESGVSAEVL

-272 SRLGVSP
+272 SKLGVSP
-279 EAVTPYRASLRI
+279 EAVTPYSASLRCEEI
-291 PEMDGSWLKIN
+291 GNSWLKVNIN
-302 IDPSQAALEQGER
+302 PLKAMLAEGER
-315 VAFEM
+315 VAFDS

-325 DKYADNY
+325 DKYAADY
-332 KRTHEGVAGAG
+332 VKRHNANGAVGVGDR
-343 GAYADGTLVV
+343 ADGTLVV

-380 AQMEAELPHYKTII
+380 AQMEAELPRYRTII

-439 KCDNLVY
+439 KCDNLIY

-550 AHMANI
+550 AHLANI

-620 EGIGLDDV
+620 DGVGLDDV
-628 ADGVRTSLFVPG
+628 ADGARTSLFVPG

-658 LVPQRVDELLD
+658 LVPARVDELLG
-669 GGLRGQ
+669 GGLRQ

>member
-1 MRLCAPL
+1 MTVAD
-8 CLTLPPCWWLL
+8 
-19 VGCVWVREGLVLMMG
+19 GG
-34 DSVGGSWSLGR
+34 SAGSWSMGR
-45 VWAFLGEFV
+45 AWAFLGEFV
-54 DGVEAARERVSAPA
+54 DGVGAARERVSAPA

-78 AAVLVDTLLRDSGAA
+78 AAVLADTLLRDSGVA
-93 HMANTVLGRAFGVS
+93 HMANTALGRVFGVS

-114 RKAVARRYPEFFE
+114 RKSVARRYPEFFE
-127 AAARVPGHVVADAW
+127 AAARVPGRLVADVW
-141 ERTAGVDGAPV
+141 ESVAGIDNTRGVADVSDARGSESAVQGVVSAGSPAVVSPAPSV
-152 AHVSTSAVPAAA
+152 HSAVSAATSAP
-164 PVGSAAVASPLL
+164 SVAS
-176 APGAAS
+176 GAN
-182 AAWVVGETRVDA
+182 
-194 GSSWFMDDAGDGVV
+194 
-208 PPGVTV
+208 TV
-214 ATRAEGVGEGAGVDL
+214 AGREGALAGGEGASES
-229 ADGRVGSNTGT
+229 ADV
-240 AVGSSAASDEVL
+240 EVL
-252 ADRARRALKEAHDAA
+252 ADRARRALKEANDAA

-272 SRLGVSP
+272 SKLGVSP
-279 EAVTPYRASLRI
+279 EAVTPYRASLRCE
-291 PEMDGSWLKIN
+291 EMGNSWLKVNIN
-302 IDPSQAALEQGER
+302 PLKAMLADGER
-315 VAFEM
+315 VAFDS

-325 DKYADNY
+325 DKYAADYVKHHSAPNAA
-332 KRTHEGVAGAG
+332 RVGD
-343 GAYADGTLVV
+343 YADGTLVV

-380 AQMEAELPHYKTII
+380 AQMEAELPHYKTIV

-439 KCDNLVY
+439 KCDNLIY

-506 ACTVKPSADDKSV
+506 ACTVKPDAGDKSV
-519 LFFEHGHVGGGASQA
+519 LFFEHGHVGGGAAQA
-534 KMRQHVK
+534 KMRRHVK
-541 NMQAGRIAY
+541 DMQAGRIAY
-550 AHMANI
+550 AHLANI

-620 EGIGLDDV
+620 DGVGLDDV
-628 ADGVRTSLFVPG
+628 ADGARTSLFVPG

-652 EVDARS
+652 EVDANG
-658 LVPQRVDELLD
+658 LVPARVDELLD
-669 GGLRGQ
+669 GGLRG

>member
-1 MRLCAPL
+1 
-8 CLTLPPCWWLL
+8 
-19 VGCVWVREGLVLMMG
+19 MMG
-34 DSVGGSWSLGR
+34 DNVGVFWSQGR

-54 DGVEAARERVSAPA
+54 DGVEAARERVSAPT

-127 AAARVPGHVVADAW
+127 AAARVPGRLVADAW
-141 ERTAGVDGAPV
+141 ERTTGVDDAP
-152 AHVSTSAVPAAA
+152 AIPAAA
-164 PVGSAAVASPLL
+164 PAGSAVVASPAPS

-182 AAWVVGETRVDA
+182 DAWAVGESHVDA
-194 GSSWFMDDAGDGVV
+194 GSPWFMDEAGEGTV

-214 ATRAEGVGEGAGVDL
+214 AAHSENVGEVAGVDL
-229 ADGRVGSNTGT
+229 GLAGERGGSNAGA
-240 AVGSSAASDEVL
+240 AVGASGVSAEVL

-272 SRLGVSP
+272 SKLGVSP

-302 IDPSQAALEQGER
+302 IDPSGAALEQGER
-315 VAFEM
+315 VAFES

-325 DKYADNY
+325 DKYAADYVKHHNT
-332 KRTHEGVAGAG
+332 RSVAGA

-353 ALADFQTGKTD
+353 ALADFQTGKAD

-380 AQMEAELPHYKTII
+380 AQMEAELPHYKTIV

-439 KCDNLVY
+439 KCDNLIY

-477 VQRQIRRM
+477 VQRQVRRM

-586 SWFTNAT
+586 SWFTNMS

-620 EGIGLDDV
+620 DGVGLDDV
-628 ADGVRTSLFVPG
+628 AEGARTSLFVPG

-658 LVPQRVDELLD
+658 LVPARVDELLD
-669 GGLRGQ
+669 GGLRG